1 MLTEYHSAWRAARTI
16 IEKFMFYGSLC
27 MNCLITPEPL
37 VRSYSCWQGPWSTID
52 DLIPSSS
59 TSLPFLTTKAMK
71 WESHSFWTLDWP
83 YYTACLCYYRIYLFS
98 LKS

>member
-1 MLTEYHSAWRAARTI
+1 MPAGHAKLCDENNILSYIGYIIMMLTEYHSAWRAARTI

-52 DLIPSSS
+52 DLIPSS
-59 TSLPFLTTKAMK
+59 
-71 WESHSFWTLDWP
+71 
-83 YYTACLCYYRIYLFS
+83 
-98 LKS
+98 